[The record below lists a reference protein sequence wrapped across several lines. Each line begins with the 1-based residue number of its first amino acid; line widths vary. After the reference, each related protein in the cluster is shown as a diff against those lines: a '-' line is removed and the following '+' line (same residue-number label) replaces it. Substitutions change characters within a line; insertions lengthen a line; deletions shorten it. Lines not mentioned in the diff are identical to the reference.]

1 MVLKKWLKF
10 LLFWL
15 SYANFEENEFATRWK
30 KREGKGEIERE
41 RESKER
47 RKEAR
52 SIHINTA
59 VYININTAVYINIKL
74 FYTLFLFLKHTKQ
87 QFIPR

>member
-15 SYANFEENEFATRWK
+15 FYADFEENEFATRSK

-41 RESKER
+41 REIEKA
-47 RKEAR
+47 RKEER
-52 SIHINTA
+52 KLDL
-59 VYININTAVYINIKL
+59 YI
-74 FYTLFLFLKHTKQ
+74 
-87 QFIPR
+87 